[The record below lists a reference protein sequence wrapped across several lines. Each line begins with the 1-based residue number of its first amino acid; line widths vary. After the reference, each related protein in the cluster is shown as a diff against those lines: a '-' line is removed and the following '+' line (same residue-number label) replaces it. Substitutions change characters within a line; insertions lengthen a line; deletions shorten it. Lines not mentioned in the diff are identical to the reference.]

1 VQQLFLKEF
10 NKMIKCEEKDGILK
24 IEFSRPEKRNAFTV
38 KMYRDLKDTLI
49 AGDLNSEV
57 KVILMHGAGD
67 TFSAGND
74 LQDFLSSPILS
85 EDAPALQLLR
95 TIALLKKPLIAA
107 VNGSAV
113 GIGATM
119 LFHCD
124 LVYAQKEAKFIF
136 PFVSLGLVP
145 EAAVSLLMPRLI
157 GHQRSSEILFFGEAL
172 SAEQAY
178 QSGFVNKVISD
189 HSSLDY
195 AIQQALRLT
204 ALSQE
209 ALVKTKSLLK
219 GNQIQADVISQINSE
234 GRVLIERLKSTS
246 FKEALSAFVEKRK
259 PDYRGLD

>member
-38 KMYRDLKDTLI
+38 KMYR
-49 AGDLNSEV
+49 EV
-57 KVILMHGAGD
+57 KVILLHGAGD

-145 EAAVSLLMPRLI
+145 EAAISLLMPRLI

-189 HSSLDY
+189 HSTLDY
-195 AIQQALRLT
+195 AFQQALRLT

-219 GNQIQADVISQINSE
+219 GSQIQADVISQINSE
-234 GRVLIERLKSTS
+234 GRVLIGRLKSTS
-246 FKEALSAFVEKRK
+246 FKEALSAFIEKRK
-259 PDYRGLD
+259 PDYQGLD